1 MSTGFAMRNARV
13 RSLLAVT
20 VFVMAVLPLAAA
32 FYLVHDALRTSLDL
46 GFNPQIMRA
55 LEDSSTNLRTLAR
68 LDPENRERYR
78 VQFEHVEE
86 LARVYSEPELVKQGV
101 LKSLRVYFGLGFCV
115 VLLLSIAVAALLSR
129 EIASIHADNVDAL
142 NRERDKVRYL
152 EEMSSWQ
159 ELAKMLAHEIKNP
172 LTPIEVLVSSLSKAY
187 LAKGQREFLAHL
199 SDTQAMIGEE
209 LNHLK
214 STVNKFSEFARLP
227 QVQLAEVDLPETIE
241 RQLNPLAASI
251 ENADIRWRTPAVAC
265 PRVRLDVTLF
275 RQVLANIL
283 RNGVEANPGRQITFD
298 IVLEVVGGRLIL
310 RIANDG
316 VAVPTEL
323 AGRMFDPYVSA
334 KSGKDNMGLGLAI
347 VKKIVLE
354 HGGEVR
360 YSESDG
366 APEFII
372 ELPGL

>member
-1 MSTGFAMRNARV
+1 VSTGFAMRNARV